1 MKKRIL
7 IISLVL
13 LLIVSAASCG
23 SNNNGEGSE
32 TAGPGTMEI
41 GPKALTADEEDL
53 LSMAGLDGTDGT
65 GLIAYQ
71 VDDSLSV
78 LHVKIMEYRSK
89 TGKWEDVSGDSQFDS
104 LNGKFLVTFRDEGRS
119 AHIASSHKEGGS
131 LGSEVTGLTKLSSDD
146 GLVASTIDKPVAI
159 KPDKEIAV
167 YMTARAKADA
177 DEGAAPPLEAY
188 PSVDKFS
195 QFDVVRA
202 VVVWFS
208 AD

>member
-1 MKKRIL
+1 MKRRIL
-7 IISLVL
+7 IVSLIFLLVL
-13 LLIVSAASCG
+13 SAAGCG
-23 SNNNGEGSE
+23 SNTSGEESK
-32 TAGPGTMEI
+32 TAGPGKMEL
-41 GPKALTADEEDL
+41 GPKPLTSDEEEL

-71 VDDSLSV
+71 VDDSITK

-89 TGKWEDVSGDSQFDS
+89 TGKWEDVSGDCQFDQF
-104 LNGKFLVTFRDEGRS
+104 NGKLLVTFGDEGRS

-131 LGSEVTGLTKLSSDD
+131 LCSEVIGLAKLSPAD
-146 GLVASTIDKPVAI
+146 GLVASTIDKPMPI
-159 KPDKEIAV
+159 KPDEEIAV

-177 DEGAAPPLEAY
+177 DEGAAPSLEAY
-188 PSVDKFS
+188 PSADKYS

-202 VVVWFS
+202 VIVWFS